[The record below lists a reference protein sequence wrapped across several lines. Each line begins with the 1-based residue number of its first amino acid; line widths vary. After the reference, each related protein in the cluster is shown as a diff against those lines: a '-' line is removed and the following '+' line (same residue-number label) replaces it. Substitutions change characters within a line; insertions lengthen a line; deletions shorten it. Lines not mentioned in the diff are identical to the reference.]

1 VAHRGND
8 VGCEMDDF
16 LATPRELTD
25 LESDE
30 SGQVVTEWVLVCATV
45 VIPLGLL
52 GPGLVN
58 MLLYIF
64 YRVVGTV
71 ALPFP

>member
-1 VAHRGND
+1 
-8 VGCEMDDF
+8 MDDF

>member
-1 VAHRGND
+1 MN
-8 VGCEMDDF
+8 DF
-16 LATPRELTD
+16 LASPRDVSD

-45 VIPLGLL
+45 VIPLALM
-52 GPGLVN
+52 GPGLVD
-58 MLLYIF
+58 MLLYLF
-64 YRVVGTV
+64 YRIVGTV